1 MPASVKIAEA
11 ATSFALAASAAA
23 TAEVRP
29 SSAQLSA
36 MDEQDYF
43 LTQTQPLASPPA
55 AVQHDQGI
63 YARLVS
69 LTVVGYKYELKRDQ
83 KQVRMGRHPDCE
95 IVIVEKRVSAFH
107 LRIYRDD
114 AFRYFV
120 EELSSNGCYIND
132 HFMKKGE
139 NKSLQ
144 HGDEISIGVSGDSI
158 NSKET
163 LAAYIFRI
171 ADCENDSL
179 PQPCDVASTAVV
191 AEAGSTREIPSAEAA
206 NVLMAGPGNSHYVT
220 EQWVRSNWDTRT
232 VLGSGNFSEVRLGV
246 HVQRG
251 EQRAVK
257 IIDKK
262 KFIQFQSKRN
272 SHLTL
277 RSEADVL
284 LKLSHSGILGF
295 YEWFETDMHLYLV
308 TEFLQGGDLL
318 QCILEHGCFTEN
330 MARRLFRDLC
340 DAVKYLHTNSIV
352 HRDLKPENILLT
364 TKDRNTTQLKIA
376 DFGLA
381 RSNHQSNDCK
391 TFCGT
396 PHYFAPEVINT
407 FRDGDSTESG
417 YGKQAD
423 MWSLGVILYIMLS
436 GIPPFEEEGLYEQIL
451 EGKFEFDVR
460 EWTVVSKEAKDL
472 VKQLMTVNPK
482 DRLTIDQACRHR
494 WLQFEVPSSCPSPPR
509 SFKGNLPPT
518 FCPEVQP
525 MQVVVEGEPVTK
537 RRRTVDG
544 PMHQVTEHSP
554 LGA

>member
-1 MPASVKIAEA
+1 
-11 ATSFALAASAAA
+11 
-23 TAEVRP
+23 
-29 SSAQLSA
+29 
-36 MDEQDYF
+36 
-43 LTQTQPLASPPA
+43 
-55 AVQHDQGI
+55 
-63 YARLVS
+63 
-69 LTVVGYKYELKRDQ
+69 
-83 KQVRMGRHPDCE
+83 
-95 IVIVEKRVSAFH
+95 
-107 LRIYRDD
+107 
-114 AFRYFV
+114 
-120 EELSSNGCYIND
+120 
-132 HFMKKGE
+132 
-139 NKSLQ
+139 
-144 HGDEISIGVSGDSI
+144 
-158 NSKET
+158 
-163 LAAYIFRI
+163 
-171 ADCENDSL
+171 
-179 PQPCDVASTAVV
+179 
-191 AEAGSTREIPSAEAA
+191 
-206 NVLMAGPGNSHYVT
+206 
-220 EQWVRSNWDTRT
+220 
-232 VLGSGNFSEVRLGV
+232 
-246 HVQRG
+246 
-251 EQRAVK
+251 
-257 IIDKK
+257 
-262 KFIQFQSKRN
+262 
-272 SHLTL
+272 
-277 RSEADVL
+277 
-284 LKLSHSGILGF
+284 
-295 YEWFETDMHLYLV
+295 
-308 TEFLQGGDLL
+308 
-318 QCILEHGCFTEN
+318 

-364 TKDRNTTQLKIA
+364 TKDRNSMQLKIA

-407 FRDGDSTESG
+407 FRDHESTEAG

-525 MQVVVEGEPVTK
+525 MQVGAEGEPVTK
-537 RRRTVDG
+537 RRRTEDG
-544 PMHQVTEHSP
+544 SMQPVTEHSA